1 MYVYIVLVDQGFY
14 MEPDIEILKCFDS
27 YNLAK
32 DYCLQFSKKNHLDC
46 SIIRRKLR
54 KKED

>member
-1 MYVYIVLVDQGFY
+1 MYVYIVVVDQGFY